1 MLLADHVTI
10 RAMVAEASPDVSS
23 YRVTLFFGPE
33 LVEGKPSIQYC
44 VFNVKKRSW
53 KGGIQVA
60 VEVSRDQLDEI
71 ARTLRYSEN
80 VAKELSDLPA
90 DDQLS
95 YGIRAREYYAQ
106 AVCWCKLDLI
116 LQSGITQENQCLA
129 ADVLTAELRNAAT
142 KRASYITSYI
152 LDELDLPP
160 RDAAPS
166 TR

>member
-1 MLLADHVTI
+1 M
-10 RAMVAEASPDVSS
+10 RAMAARVSPDVSS

-33 LVEGKPSIQYC
+33 PVEGKPSILYC
-44 VFNVKKRSW
+44 VFNVKRRSW

-71 ARTLRYSEN
+71 AKTLRYSEYL
-80 VAKELSDLPA
+80 AKQLSVLPT

-95 YGIRAREYYAQ
+95 YSSRANEYYAQ
-106 AVCWCKLDLI
+106 AVCWCKLDLV

-129 ADVLTAELRNAAT
+129 ADILVDELRNLAIE
-142 KRASYITSYI
+142 RAGFITSYI
-152 LDELDLPP
+152 MDELDLPP
-160 RDAAPS
+160 GEAMPL